1 MSIWRS
7 NYSVQAETEAKDDD
21 EETTKDEETAQEIIE
36 KEKQGSISREFPS
49 EWINST
55 LGEIEDATKKGDRKA
70 QKAKNLLKDKRFD
83 KKDNRK

>member
-1 MSIWRS
+1 MFHSCISCIR
-7 NYSVQAETEAKDDD
+7 QTAIFG
-21 EETTKDEETAQEIIE
+21 DEETAQEIIE

-70 QKAKNLLKDKRFD
+70 QKAKKLLKDKNCTHML
-83 KKDNRK
+83 KLLST